1 MALSVIASNLI
12 TSYLRT
18 HYQVGAECNS
28 ISLHIDQHSESMA
41 KLLTASK
48 QSCAAILSAY
58 NPHSQL
64 ASNEEN
70 LAAHEQ
76 LRNLLQHRAY
86 PIIESLN
93 IDPTDQWPPEK
104 SFFVPGLDLSTSRSI
119 GQRFNQ
125 NAIVWIDNEA
135 IPRLILLR

>member
-1 MALSVIASNLI
+1 
-12 TSYLRT
+12 
-18 HYQVGAECNS
+18 
-28 ISLHIDQHSESMA
+28 MA

-93 IDPTDQWPPEK
+93 IDPTDQWSPEK
-104 SFFVPGLDLSTSRSI
+104 SLFVPGLDLSTSRSI

-125 NAIVWIDNEA
+125 NAIVWIDNEV